1 MSAAAKIID
10 RLSRVK
16 STGPD
21 RWIASCPTGAHAH
34 GDRSRGLS
42 IRQVDDRVLLYC
54 HGGCGAVDVVEA
66 LGLKLSDLYDAPLG
80 ERPAVHSTIPAR
92 DLLGILDHELL
103 VAILI
108 LNDITQRRAV
118 TEAQVGRLVQAAA
131 RVGKARDA
139 VNPMKVSRHAA

>member
-1 MSAAAKIID
+1 MSATTKILD

-16 STGPD
+16 QTGSD

-42 IRQVDDRVLLYC
+42 IRQVDDRVLLCC
-54 HGGCGAVDVVEA
+54 HAGCGAVEIVEA
-66 LGLKLSDLYDAPLG
+66 LGLTLGNLYDAPLG
-80 ERPAVHSTIPAR
+80 ERPAVRSTIPAR
-92 DLLGILDHELL
+92 DLLEILDHELL